1 MNKINNANNLNF
13 TGTFIINGKL
23 SSQNKK
29 IIEAFKKSCINGK
42 SNESIVSDKCYDVF
56 VSKSPNSE
64 RLILFSKFNY
74 LFEDPELNYINSSKT
89 NEIQEKTKLLLVID
103 PTKNINNDSTIL
115 FRKRLENFEKSKEY
129 LFGFNSKLEYWRKKL
144 KLLFNRK

>member
-144 KLLFNRK
+144 KLLFNRR

>member
-103 PTKNINNDSTIL
+103 PTKKINNDSTIL

-144 KLLFNRK
+144 KLLFNRR

>member
-1 MNKINNANNLNF
+1 MNQLNNANNLNF
-13 TGTFIINGKL
+13 TGSFIINGKL

-29 IIEAFKKSCINGK
+29 IIETFKKSCIDGK
-42 SNESIVSDKCYDVF
+42 SNESIISNKCYDVF

-74 LFEDPELNYINSSKT
+74 FFEDPELNYIKKSKT
-89 NEIQEKTKLLLVID
+89 NEIKEKIKLLLVLD
-103 PTKNINNDSTIL
+103 SSKNINNDSTTL

-129 LFGFNSKLEYWRKKL
+129 FFGFNSKLEYWSKKL
-144 KLLFNRK
+144 KLLFNRW

>member
-29 IIEAFKKSCINGK
+29 IIEAFKKSCIDGK

-144 KLLFNRK
+144 KLLFNRR